1 MDIFSEPFDAIIV
14 SGGSIDDR
22 FVFETI
28 EHVKDIN
35 GAASCLLIAA
45 DRGMDFF
52 LRNNIDPDILIG
64 DFDSM
69 SSEGATLVLSG
80 EKHSSEVIRLKP
92 EKDDTDT
99 QSALLTAEAHGA
111 KRILLLGCTGTRLD
125 HVISNLGLLITAKE
139 RGLTAVLA
147 DPHNTICLASD
158 GMTLEKSRYGDYY
171 ISFFAA
177 GSDVTGLTLTGFQ
190 YPLTDFTLKPSCA
203 GLTVSNR
210 IVEPWARVDFDSGE
224 LFLFITGD

>member
-1 MDIFSEPFDAIIV
+1 MDIFSEPFDAVIV

-22 FVFETI
+22 FVLETI

-35 GAASCLLIAA
+35 GAAPCLLIAA

-69 SSEGATLVLSG
+69 SSEGAELVLSG
-80 EKHSSEVIRLKP
+80 GEHSSEVIRLKP

-99 QSALLTAEAHGA
+99 QSALLAAEVRGA
-111 KRILLLGCTGTRLD
+111 RRILLLGCTGTRLD
-125 HVISNLGLLITAKE
+125 HVMGNLGLLIMAKE
-139 RGLTAVLA
+139 RGLTAVLM
-147 DPHNTICLASD
+147 DPNNTVCLAYS
-158 GMTLEKSRYGDYY
+158 GMTFEKCRYGDFN

-177 GSDVTGLTLTGFQ
+177 GADVTGLTLTGFQ
-190 YPLTDFTLKPSCA
+190 YPLTDFRLKPSCA

-210 IVEPWARVDFDSGE
+210 IVEPEARVDFDEGE
-224 LFLFITGD
+224 LFLFITSD